1 MAWRAPRKLGFRKEN
16 FGEALCPASL
26 AGLIAN
32 LVVANF
38 DHRRRQVPRP
48 GMACDRIVNMVGRR
62 VGLVDA
68 DGQSRVGL

>member
-48 GMACDRIVNMVGRR
+48 GMACDRVVDMVGRR

-68 DGQSRVGL
+68 DGQRRVGL